1 MLFSSYGLKKFENG
15 VLIQS
20 RPLDLTVEKIE
31 HRPFIFLGFEFLPV
45 MGRFTLVS
53 FQNRA
58 LVNKTEHIN
67 VQGNT
72 LSTSVV
78 NTLPVVS
85 FDSWN
90 CRFTW

>member
-1 MLFSSYGLKKFENG
+1 
-15 VLIQS
+15 
-20 RPLDLTVEKIE
+20 
-31 HRPFIFLGFEFLPV
+31 

-90 CRFTW
+90 CRFTWYTLDCFKFKIYFDSETNGLFLKTRKMPFVFPCD